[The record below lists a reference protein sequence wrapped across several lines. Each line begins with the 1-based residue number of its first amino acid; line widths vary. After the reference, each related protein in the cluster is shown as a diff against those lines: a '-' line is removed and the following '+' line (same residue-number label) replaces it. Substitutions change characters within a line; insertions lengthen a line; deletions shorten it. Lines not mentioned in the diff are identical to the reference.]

1 MIEAQVGAQQT
12 EKVTVTS
19 KIAANEAKIAALG
32 GIEQTLKDPK
42 FAPTNAY
49 AAINA
54 LSDN

>member
-42 FAPTNAY
+42 FTPTNAY
-49 AAINA
+49 VAINA